1 MLLTGSTGKPRVIL
15 GTMTFGPEGSEGA
28 RVTSL
33 DEYNKCLD
41 YLQSKGYMEIDTVS
55 FHPDLTWHTL
65 LAPHSITM
73 LNHDANIYTLG
84 ARL

>member
-15 GTMTFGPEGSEGA
+15 GTMTFGPEGTEGA

-55 FHPDLTWHTL
+55 CP
-65 LAPHSITM
+65 IG
-73 LNHDANIYTLG
+73 NI
-84 ARL
+84 

>member
-1 MLLTGSTGKPRVIL
+1 
-15 GTMTFGPEGSEGA
+15 MTFGPEGSEGA

-55 FHPDLTWHTL
+55 FHRELLWHTL
-65 LAPHSITM
+65 LAPHTITM
-73 LNHDANIYTLG
+73 LNHDAKI
-84 ARL
+84 